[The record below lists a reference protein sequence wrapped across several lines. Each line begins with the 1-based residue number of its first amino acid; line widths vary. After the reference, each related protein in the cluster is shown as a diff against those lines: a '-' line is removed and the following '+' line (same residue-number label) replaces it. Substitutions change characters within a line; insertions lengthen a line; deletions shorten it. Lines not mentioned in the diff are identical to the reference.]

1 MTEVPS
7 PPTGPLEFSEI
18 TKTTAVVSW
27 KPPKD
32 NGGSPITNYI
42 VEKREAKK
50 TSFTQV
56 EKLGP
61 KAQSC
66 KLQYLLENT
75 EYLVQVRAQNKVG
88 VSQPL
93 TADQPVLPKHPYSKC
108 YSFVK
113 ECHAEMFS
121 RF

>member
-1 MTEVPS
+1 M
-7 PPTGPLEFSEI
+7 EFSEI

-32 NGGSPITNYI
+32 NGGSSITHYI
-42 VEKREAKK
+42 VEKREARK
-50 TSFTQV
+50 TTYTQV

-75 EYLVQVRAQNKVG
+75 EYFIQVRAQNKVG
-88 VSQPL
+88 LSLPL
-93 TADQPVLPKHPYSKC
+93 TSDKPLVPKHPYSK
-108 YSFVK
+108 SFLFVK
-113 ECHAEMFS
+113 NQQKLYHVYFLIILAKT
-121 RF
+121 

>member
-1 MTEVPS
+1 MLAEVPS

-32 NGGSPITNYI
+32 NGGSPIMHYI
-42 VEKREAKK
+42 VEKREARK
-50 TSFTQV
+50 TSYTQV

-66 KLQYLLENT
+66 KIQYLLENT
-75 EYLVQVRAQNKVG
+75 EYFIQVRAQNKVG

-93 TADQPVLPKHPYSKC
+93 ASDKPLVPKHPYSK
-108 YSFVK
+108 SVSDLLK
-113 ECHAEMFS
+113 LTW
-121 RF
+121 RV